1 VQTKTRQPTSQLELH
16 LTLVT
21 ASQSYE
27 LRVKK
32 ILLIQNSKLEFSF
45 LDLSIEVNSKLN
57 TSRLKT
63 FERRYKAAMFGQTTV
78 GNGGI
83 SSNASR
89 VFRYEVVGL
98 RQNQEADKNNY
109 DIRRSGSV
117 FVTVP
122 YNRMNEEMQRI
133 TRLGGKIVSIQPLS
147 IDAKSS
153 D

>member
-1 VQTKTRQPTSQLELH
+1 
-16 LTLVT
+16 
-21 ASQSYE
+21 
-27 LRVKK
+27 
-32 ILLIQNSKLEFSF
+32 
-45 LDLSIEVNSKLN
+45 
-57 TSRLKT
+57 
-63 FERRYKAAMFGQTTV
+63 MFGQTTV